1 MIDTRNPME
10 LPQTFY
16 NARFIQTLPYRLIDF
31 INLWSKRLFA
41 MIRLLIKAREKSS
54 VKIKENIPAMF
65 PQGSEWGA
73 SQLMQENMVLALYAS
88 ASTNDPSIKGNY
100 TS

>member
-1 MIDTRNPME
+1 M
-10 LPQTFY
+10 
-16 NARFIQTLPYRLIDF
+16 
-31 INLWSKRLFA
+31 
-41 MIRLLIKAREKSS
+41 
-54 VKIKENIPAMF
+54 KIKENIPAMF

-88 ASTNDPSIKGNY
+88 ASTNDRVSRGITLMELLFHEVNT